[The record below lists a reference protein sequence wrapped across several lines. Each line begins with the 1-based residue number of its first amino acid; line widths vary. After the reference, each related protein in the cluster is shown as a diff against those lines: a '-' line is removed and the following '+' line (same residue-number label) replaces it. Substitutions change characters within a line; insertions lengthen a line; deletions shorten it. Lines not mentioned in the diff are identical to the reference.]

1 MSWPEYVILGILSA
15 SLLVGL
21 LRGFVQEFFALAVWA
36 AALLIA
42 YNYAAPVAGLLD
54 DSISIPSV
62 ATGLAFVGLFI
73 SVLLVG
79 GLVTWLVGRLVKT
92 TGLSGTDRLLGAV
105 FGGVRGVVLVVLL
118 LLSAGLTPLPR
129 DDWWRDADLL
139 QRFLPLTEWA
149 ATMLPES
156 ISQHI
161 NLHPEGPATP
171 ASGQ

>member
-1 MSWPEYVILGILSA
+1 MTWPEYVILGVLGA

-42 YNYAAPVAGLLD
+42 YNYATPLAGQLE

-62 ATGLAFVGLFI
+62 ATGLAFMGLFI
-73 SVLLVG
+73 GVLLVG
-79 GLVTWLVGRLVKT
+79 GLLTWLVGRLVKT

-129 DDWWRDADLL
+129 DDWWREAELL
-139 QRFLPLTEWA
+139 QRFLPLTDWA

-156 ISQHI
+156 ISEHI
-161 NLHPEGPATP
+161 NLHPETPVTP